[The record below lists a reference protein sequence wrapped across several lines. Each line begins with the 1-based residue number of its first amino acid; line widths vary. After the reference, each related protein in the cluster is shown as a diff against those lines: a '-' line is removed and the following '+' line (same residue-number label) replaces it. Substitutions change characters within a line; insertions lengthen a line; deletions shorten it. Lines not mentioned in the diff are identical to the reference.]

1 MKIIRRIVRC
11 NRALACATLAFTASA
26 HGGGTMFTEIG
37 TSDLGLAG
45 AGWAARA
52 QDASTLF
59 TNPAGM
65 SQLDGSQIQT
75 GIQALW
81 GEVQFGT
88 DAGTSPQ
95 LADDGSGGNGLGSM
109 PMATFFYSHELSD
122 QWSLGFGMF
131 SYFGAALDY
140 DNTWAGR
147 YYVQDDAMLGL
158 SFMPAVS
165 YQVNEWLSVGAGL
178 NAMYGLMSIKKA
190 VHTLTADDGRME
202 LQDSTWGFGADIG
215 LMFTPREGTRIGITY
230 LSQVDLDFSDT
241 PEFSNLGRLGG
252 ALLASPSALDLG
264 VTVPQTVT
272 VSIYH
277 ELNSKWALLGN
288 VGWQDWSEFGKLEVG
303 VDSANPKSFT
313 QDVAYQDTWNAALGV
328 QYRASEEWMFSAGY
342 AYDSSAVEDA
352 DRTVGNPMGATHRFG
367 IGSQWMLN
375 ECTTLGAAY
384 EYVWMGD
391 LPTVQESNFR
401 GNLSGKF
408 EDAWLSFFNVSL
420 THRF

>member
-1 MKIIRRIVRC
+1 MKHNHCIIC
-11 NRALACATLAFTASA
+11 FHRALACATLSFCASA

-52 QDASTLF
+52 QDASTVF
-59 TNPAGM
+59 TNPAGL
-65 SQLDGSQIQT
+65 SQLEGSQIQT
-75 GIQALW
+75 GIQMLW

-95 LADDGSGGNGLGSM
+95 LANDGSGRNALGTM
-109 PMATFFYSHELSD
+109 PAASFFYSHEMSD
-122 QWSLGFGMF
+122 QWSLGVGMF
-131 SYFGAALDY
+131 SYFGTALDY

-158 SFMPAVS
+158 SFMPALS
-165 YQVNEWLSVGAGL
+165 YQANEWLSVGAGL

-190 VHTLTADDGRME
+190 VHTLTPDDGRME

-230 LSQVDLDFSDT
+230 LSQVALDYSDT
-241 PEFSNLGRLGG
+241 PEFSNLGGLGG
-252 ALLASPSALDLG
+252 ALLANPAALDLG

-272 VSIYH
+272 LSVYH
-277 ELNSKWALLGN
+277 ELDSKWALLGN
-288 VGWQDWSEFGKLEVG
+288 LGWQDWSEFGKLDVG
-303 VDSANPKSFT
+303 VDSANPTSFT
-313 QDVAYQDTWNAALGV
+313 QDVSYQDTWNAALGV
-328 QYRASEEWMFSAGY
+328 QYRASEEWRFSAGY
-342 AYDSSAVEDA
+342 AYDSSAVKDE
-352 DRTVGNPMGATHRFG
+352 DRTVGNPMGSTQRFG
-367 IGSQWMLN
+367 IGTQWQMN
-375 ECTTLGAAY
+375 DCTTLGAAY

-391 LPTVQESNFR
+391 MPAAQESAFR
-401 GNLSGKF
+401 GNLSGEF
-408 EDAWLSFFNVSL
+408 DDAWISFFNLSL